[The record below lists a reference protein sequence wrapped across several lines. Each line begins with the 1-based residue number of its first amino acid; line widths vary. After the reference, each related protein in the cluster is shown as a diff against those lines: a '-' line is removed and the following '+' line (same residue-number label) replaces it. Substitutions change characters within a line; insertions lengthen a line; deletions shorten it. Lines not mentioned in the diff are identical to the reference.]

1 MGGGPAPLWYSKPMP
16 AAETQRQPS
25 RDLYAY
31 DPAQVSEPPQGLFRI
46 LRRIGPGMILAA
58 SIVGSGEL
66 IATTTLGAEVGYAA
80 LWVILLSCALKPA
93 IQAEIGRHSI
103 ATGAT
108 GLDGFNHVPGP
119 RFKVNWIVWGWALM
133 ILMTRFQVG
142 AMYGGVAQA
151 LHLVFPSIP
160 VPVWV
165 LALLALTLGLLLG
178 GGYERIEKIAL
189 LKVVLFTMLTV
200 LCALLLTRRP
210 EDFSFSELLDG
221 LKFQLPAGGLASA
234 VAVFGI
240 TGVGASELFMYP
252 YWCVEKGYARFT
264 GPRDSSPAWRAR
276 ALGWIKV
283 MHIDILASMIIYT
296 LATIAF
302 YLLGAG
308 ILHKRGLIPNATEM
322 IPRLSNMYTETL
334 GPWAVYLFYPGA
346 IVTLYGTIFAA
357 TAAESR
363 VGADMCRLLGLFAAD
378 DYAARVR
385 YRRRLVWVLT
395 TVGAGLFLIF
405 ESPVTMVKVGGVA
418 QALMLPV
425 IAIGALYMRYRRLPR
440 EVVPKPW
447 ITAGLW
453 IASILTIS
461 LMLYYAYLTL
471 R

>member
-1 MGGGPAPLWYSKPMP
+1 
-16 AAETQRQPS
+16 
-25 RDLYAY
+25 
-31 DPAQVSEPPQGLFRI
+31 
-46 LRRIGPGMILAA
+46 
-58 SIVGSGEL
+58 
-66 IATTTLGAEVGYAA
+66 
-80 LWVILLSCALKPA
+80 
-93 IQAEIGRHSI
+93 
-103 ATGAT
+103 
-108 GLDGFNHVPGP
+108 
-119 RFKVNWIVWGWALM
+119 
-133 ILMTRFQVG
+133 
-142 AMYGGVAQA
+142 
-151 LHLVFPSIP
+151 
-160 VPVWV
+160 
-165 LALLALTLGLLLG
+165 
-178 GGYERIEKIAL
+178 
-189 LKVVLFTMLTV
+189 V

-210 EDFSFSELLDG
+210 EDFSFDELLDG

-252 YWCVEKGYARFT
+252 YWCVEKGYARFA
-264 GPRDSSPAWRAR
+264 GKRDSTPQWRAR

-308 ILHKRGLIPNATEM
+308 ILHKRGLVPNATEM

-363 VGADMCRLLGLFAAD
+363 VGADMCRLLGLFPAD

-395 TVGAGLFLIF
+395 VVGAGLYLIF
-405 ESPVTMVKVGGVA
+405 QSPVTMVKVGGVA

-425 IAIGALYMRYRRLPR
+425 IAVGALYMRYRRLPR
-440 EVVPKPW
+440 EIVPKPW
-447 ITAGLW
+447 ITVGLW
-453 IASILTIS
+453 VASILTIS